1 MDLYVYMNEEET
13 FTQFSNSENSVWVKE
28 DLRYGDW
35 TSGINGDGIFSKCHK
50 FSPSHVSSWK
60 IKKPQHKGQK
70 YINFGEVTPPSSWL
84 RMSYFLE
91 RKG

>member
-1 MDLYVYMNEEET
+1 MNEEET

-50 FSPSHVSSWK
+50 FSPSHVSS
-60 IKKPQHKGQK
+60 
-70 YINFGEVTPPSSWL
+70 
-84 RMSYFLE
+84 
-91 RKG
+91 